1 MLSHI
6 RQYPVRYYALVV
18 AAISLATSFGLDL
31 TTDQVGAVTGF
42 AAAALALVAEKF
54 TVPVDK
60 YEALRQ
66 HPSSQ

>member
-1 MLSHI
+1 MSYI
-6 RQYPVRYYALVV
+6 RQYPVRFYALIV
-18 AAISLATSFGLDL
+18 AGVSLATSFGLDL
-31 TTDQVGAVTGF
+31 TTDQVGAITGF
-42 AAAALALVAEKF
+42 AAAALAFVAEKF